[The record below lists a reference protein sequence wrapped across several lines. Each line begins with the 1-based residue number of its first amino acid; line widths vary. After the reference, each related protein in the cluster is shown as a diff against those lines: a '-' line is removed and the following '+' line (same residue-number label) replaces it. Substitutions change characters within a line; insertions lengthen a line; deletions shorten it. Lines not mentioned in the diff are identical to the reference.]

1 MASRP
6 EWPETVVGVSS
17 DGLLTVVLPWCGL
30 SAVLVLVLVLVV
42 VTGRRDSGAG
52 AGRSEVRPTKN
63 PLAARAQEVAGERDV
78 ALAVR

>member
-1 MASRP
+1 
-6 EWPETVVGVSS
+6 V
-17 DGLLTVVLPWCGL
+17 LLVVVL
-30 SAVLVLVLVLVV
+30 LVLVLV
-42 VTGRRDSGAG
+42 TGRHDSGAG

>member
-1 MASRP
+1 
-6 EWPETVVGVSS
+6 
-17 DGLLTVVLPWCGL
+17 
-30 SAVLVLVLVLVV
+30 LVLLLLLLLLLV
-42 VTGRRDSGAG
+42 VTGRHDSGAG

>member
-1 MASRP
+1 L
-6 EWPETVVGVSS
+6 V
-17 DGLLTVVLPWCGL
+17 LLLLLVVVLL
-30 SAVLVLVLVLVV
+30 VVVLLVLVLV
-42 VTGRRDSGAG
+42 TGRHDSGAG